1 MNFKFDKKNNL
12 FRSKIIKK
20 KFKLNIKISS
30 FNYSIKIFKILKEFI
45 SLILKKK
52 KKKKNS
58 I

>member
-12 FRSKIIKK
+12 FRSKIIK

-52 KKKKNS
+52 KKKKN
-58 I
+58 

>member
-52 KKKKNS
+52 KKKKN
-58 I
+58 